1 MEQLT
6 TLAEIKAAIATGRTI
21 IIFSKE
27 NCPNC
32 TITKANIEKIQQ
44 EATDVV
50 FYEVKAIQEDNEI
63 NRSFLPRKNFM
74 FPVIHSFA
82 NGEHVRGTTGL
93 RSVEQLRESF
103 VPVNVMKTMFYD
115 ITAKHRHI
123 EDTLR
128 KDIDGNVSVNI
139 INEPPVPLADPSEDM
154 QCDSCQ

>member
-32 TITKANIEKIQQ
+32 TITKANIEKVQQ

-63 NRSFLPRKNFM
+63 NRSFLPNSRFM

-103 VPVNVMKTMFYD
+103 VPVNVLKTMFYD

-128 KDIDGNVSVNI
+128 KDINGHVPVNI
-139 INEPPVPLADPSEDM
+139 INEPPVPLQDPSEDA